1 MSIFEWLGGHQVVW
15 LYLLILAVFL
25 GLANK
30 TGNSGNDACT
40 GYVNRGRKT
49 KARLTIF
56 VVLITGVLIVSLSQ
70 GFLGAFL
77 DAGLAAKVYQATGD
91 ISQPLVR
98 SAATARGDLRAD
110 MTALKWI
117 GVVLFVVVMFVLV
130 ICSGAD
136 QVVGDIVT
144 RDQ

>member
-1 MSIFEWLGGHQVVW
+1 MNLFEWLGNHQVVW
-15 LYLLILAVFL
+15 LYLLILAIIL

-30 TGNSGNDACT
+30 TGKSGNAACT

-56 VVLITGVLIVSLSQ
+56 VVLITGVLFVTLGQ

-77 DAGLAAKVYQATGD
+77 DAGLAAKVYEATGD
-91 ISQPLVR
+91 ISQPLVQ
-98 SAATARGDLRAD
+98 AD

-117 GVVLFVVVMFVLV
+117 GVVLFVVTVFILA
-130 ICSGAD
+130 ICSGGD
-136 QVVGDIVT
+136 QLFVKEE
-144 RDQ
+144 